1 MLVNGLMK
9 IWSGRMMFSKLKE
22 HGIEII
28 LTVLFMFA
36 FVAGSKASHDWGK
49 PNMYQFPAPDLIT
62 MDVVKNDGIEGGG
75 TYICKDVWSCYL
87 YVQSA
92 EKRGATEYCKT
103 IDIRKNGRRVWF
115 KRYQ

>member
-1 MLVNGLMK
+1 MLSSITKWICDNGSGLMV
-9 IWSGRMMFSKLKE
+9 GFTLGFVTM
-22 HGIEII
+22 G
-28 LTVLFMFA
+28 FA
-36 FVAGSKASHDWGK
+36 AHASHDWNK
-49 PNMYQFPAPDLIT
+49 PNVYQFPAPDLIT

-75 TYICKDVWSCYL
+75 TYICKDVWSCYM
-87 YVQSA
+87 YVMSA

>member
-1 MLVNGLMK
+1 MLDRVEKWLADKYERG
-9 IWSGRMMFSKLKE
+9 FYTT
-22 HGIEII
+22 
-28 LTVLFMFA
+28 LTVFIFICLMLIATMSFA
-36 FVAGSKASHDWGK
+36 NHDWNK
-49 PNMYQFPAPDLIT
+49 PNVYQFPAPDLIT

-75 TYICKDVWSCYL
+75 TYICKDVWSCYM
-87 YVQSA
+87 YVMSA

>member
-1 MLVNGLMK
+1 
-9 IWSGRMMFSKLKE
+9 MMFDKLRE
-22 HGIEII
+22 HGLEII
-28 LTVLFMFA
+28 LTLTILFLTFHTH
-36 FVAGSKASHDWGK
+36 ASHDWNK
-49 PNMYQFPAPDLIT
+49 PNVYQFPAPDLIT

-75 TYICKDVWSCYL
+75 TFVCKDVWSCYM
-87 YVQSA
+87 YVMSA

>member
-1 MLVNGLMK
+1 MLDKIEKWLADKYERGFYTVMTTMIFVGLLLVATA
-9 IWSGRMMFSKLKE
+9 S
-22 HGIEII
+22 
-28 LTVLFMFA
+28 FA
-36 FVAGSKASHDWGK
+36 NPSWDK

-75 TYICKDVWSCYL
+75 TFVCKDVWSCYQ
-87 YVQSA
+87 YVMAA
-92 EKRGATEYCKT
+92 EKRGAVKYCKT